1 MILDGTPCTSQEK
14 CPCNQGIVSLQ
25 LNRYG
30 VIALIFTSE
39 EIAMIEGVLGSFFSD
54 NHTSEDL
61 RKAYSRVWQHLAA
74 DTLDSEDLRRISS
87 AVDFA
92 MKNQFCESCS
102 RESQRVLTTVL
113 IKSISAQ

>member
-1 MILDGTPCTSQEK
+1 
-14 CPCNQGIVSLQ
+14 
-25 LNRYG
+25 
-30 VIALIFTSE
+30 
-39 EIAMIEGVLGSFFSD
+39 MIEGVLGSFFSG
-54 NHTSEDL
+54 NHTSENL

>member
-1 MILDGTPCTSQEK
+1 
-14 CPCNQGIVSLQ
+14 
-25 LNRYG
+25 
-30 VIALIFTSE
+30 
-39 EIAMIEGVLGSFFSD
+39 MIEGVLGSFFSD

-74 DTLDSEDLRRISS
+74 DTLEDLRRISS

>member
-1 MILDGTPCTSQEK
+1 M
-14 CPCNQGIVSLQ
+14 V
-25 LNRYG
+25 
-30 VIALIFTSE
+30 FTNE
-39 EIAMIEGVLGSFFSD
+39 EVAMIEGIIGSFFSGG
-54 NHTSEDL
+54 HVSEDV
-61 RKAYSRVWQHLAA
+61 RHAYSRVWQHLAA
-74 DTLDSEDLRRISS
+74 DTLDSEDLQRISS